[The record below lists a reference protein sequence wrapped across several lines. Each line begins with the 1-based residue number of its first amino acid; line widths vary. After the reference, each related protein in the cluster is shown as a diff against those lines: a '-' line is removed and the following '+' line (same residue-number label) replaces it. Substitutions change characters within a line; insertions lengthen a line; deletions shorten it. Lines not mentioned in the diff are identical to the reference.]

1 MRRAYQFG
9 RNSCSQGDRRQ
20 LYHSHGESRIKHD
33 GDYSDRRRLSHNKFD
48 SQKKSQS
55 DNCSQFDREV
65 ERGDR
70 DRFYGDRRSNQFNF
84 RSRNSCNCSQSPRNR
99 RGW

>member
-20 LYHSHGESRIKHD
+20 SYHSHRASEIKHD
-33 GDYSDRRRLSHNKFD
+33 GDYGDRRRLNRNKFD
-48 SQKKSQS
+48 FKKKSQS

-70 DRFYGDRRSNQFNF
+70 DRFYGDQRSNHGFNF
-84 RSRNSCNCSQSPRNR
+84 RSRNHNCSQSPRNR